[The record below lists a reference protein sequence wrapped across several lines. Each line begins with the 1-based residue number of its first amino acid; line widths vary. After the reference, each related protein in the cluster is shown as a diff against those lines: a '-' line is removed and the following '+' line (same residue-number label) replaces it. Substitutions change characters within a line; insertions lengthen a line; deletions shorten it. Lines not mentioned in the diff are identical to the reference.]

1 MALTASIAITGVAI
15 GLLLVYGADVAVA
28 NASPDSDY
36 GFLPL
41 DHMQRGAGLGG
52 PALVL
57 PIIAFFISRKEPS
70 RGLGAMIVAAGV
82 LIIVGGVAVLMA
94 GPPPTSAG
102 AEAAADHAGRNPAM
116 SAAMLFGP
124 AGIQIALGGIKIARS

>member
-1 MALTASIAITGVAI
+1 MALTAALAITGIAI

-28 NASPDSDY
+28 NASPDSEY

-70 RGLGAMIVAAGV
+70 RGLGAMIVAAGA
-82 LIIVGGVAVLMA
+82 LIIVGGVAVIMA
-94 GPPPTSAG
+94 GPPPAG
-102 AEAAADHAGRNPAM
+102 AEAADQAARNPVM

-124 AGIQIALGGIKIARS
+124 AAVQIALGGIKMARS